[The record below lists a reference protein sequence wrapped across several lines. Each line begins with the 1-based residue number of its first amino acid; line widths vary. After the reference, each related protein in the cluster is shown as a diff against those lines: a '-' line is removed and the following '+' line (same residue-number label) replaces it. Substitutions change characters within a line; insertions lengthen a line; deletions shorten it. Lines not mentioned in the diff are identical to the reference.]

1 MAFRFVFCLI
11 LAKASLDQVC
21 DALDKAQER
30 CRQMIESQMAFLQQ
44 RQTKKRS
51 LVCAGADPTG
61 ALRVQVMYLPF
72 ERFQYS
78 DTGHGFAAL

>member
-1 MAFRFVFCLI
+1 
-11 LAKASLDQVC
+11 
-21 DALDKAQER
+21 
-30 CRQMIESQMAFLQQ
+30 MIESQMAFLQQ